1 MELFW
6 CFVLLFI
13 STANGEDSQSS
24 ENDKRITVTFST
36 ITSPD
41 QFQRQMKIAH
51 NNIRA
56 NEAVE
61 TQASDM
67 TKMQTGSS
75 LVKIAQMVANKCIFK
90 HSSKEEKSTITSN
103 FNYIGE
109 NIFASTNANGQPQ
122 NILNAWYK
130 EKANYDYQT
139 VSCSRSP
146 CGHYTQVVWAESKF
160 LGCALKFCPKLE
172 IPKTGKTWYN
182 AYLAVCEYGPG
193 GNKNNVKPY
202 RKGGVCATCPGECID
217 NKLCRK
223 YYTEADLARRAMD
236 TDNGNELKDETRGLL
251 ERLEEL
257 IEREIPEVATTPSP
271 NGGEETEIVL

>member
-1 MELFW
+1 M
-6 CFVLLFI
+6 I
-13 STANGEDSQSS
+13 HANGEDSQSS

-67 TKMQTGSS
+67 TKM
-75 LVKIAQMVANKCIFK
+75 
-90 HSSKEEKSTITSN
+90 
-103 FNYIGE
+103 
-109 NIFASTNANGQPQ
+109 
-122 NILNAWYK
+122 
-130 EKANYDYQT
+130 
-139 VSCSRSP
+139 
-146 CGHYTQVVWAESKF
+146 VVWAESKF